1 MTQYKQMASEG
12 SFNAIEVPNQTVKI
26 KEQTAKK
33 LRAKLEA
40 HEYNQRNQ
48 QIYLQAQQ
56 YAQQEEELS
65 REEND
70 RLETKNRQAFIDA
83 TNRDYNTQ
91 LKNAE
96 IKNNQRAQN
105 FKALSDFSETALTT
119 IGEYNKKQEED
130 KRDAANVAAST
141 HGFVASDIK
150 QIQLLKNNLSYSQFA
165 ATEFIKKFDN
175 GNASEEKKQA
185 LYSVYNSKGSKAWL
199 ENTSIVNNTSFQY
212 ETGLDAELAEHPD
225 ATPDEKE
232 GIISQYKATF
242 ISQIRGDKGEIFSP
256 KALIPLFNH
265 ISTVNGRYLASNN
278 KERIKLRK
286 GEIKLTQYKE
296 LNTAFVSDKI
306 SGVLRWNSIN
316 PSAERRETMM
326 DWAIN
331 ASKGNGPGALGV
343 EDLAGLLTAKYEL
356 ADGSMTSI
364 GEAYTGTDGV
374 AKINDQIRLL
384 NNRERTANTN
394 AEADRLYNIENEIT
408 LLAQQAAKDGIVSKN
423 EVDRARL
430 LLDEAGPGVQS
441 KAFDALKAMSID
453 VRAREITDTKLNEL
467 YIDGNLTL
475 ERLKAFELPPELES
489 KWGSRASALSTHKKS
504 PTYGNI
510 KEEITRTLSEHP
522 QIKVAPDGIKNSS
535 VIGMTKEFVQ
545 MYNQKVQKYLS
556 QTTPDEASSIAR
568 GEVITRIK
576 ELQETVGYINSE
588 NGRYN
593 AYDANVAAEAKQ
605 AQIMI
610 EKINALNT
618 LALKPAS
625 QITPKAIGNI
635 IGEENYMEMYKDLSI
650 PGAVPS
656 EMLKQLSEELGRDPL
671 TVMNFVAPAFGQ
683 EKIELE
689 DNTFEGIKKNLPP
702 KYTTL
707 FDYARTNQR
716 VIRANTVMEGRTSQA
731 PLRQVQIPDNVKAD
745 THFMNGIKN
754 IAAKYKIKENDLL
767 RIISFETG
775 GTFNPAQRNGAGSG
789 ATGLIQ
795 FMPSTAQGLG
805 TTTAALAKM
814 SRTEQLQYVDKYL
827 STKGIEGGSYNDLY
841 MAVLFPAAVG
851 KSDDFVLFGDGATT
865 SGYGAGSNAYWQNS
879 GLDTNKDGKVTKSE
893 AAETSK

>member
-12 SFNAIEVPNQTVKI
+12 SFNAIEVPNNTAKI

-33 LRAKLEA
+33 LKAKVEA
-40 HEYNQRNQ
+40 QEYYQRNQ

-56 YAQQEEELS
+56 YAQQQEEQS
-65 REEND
+65 REENI
-70 RLETKNRQAFIDA
+70 RLETKNRQAFIDR
-83 TNRDYNTQ
+83 TNKDYKTQ

-96 IKNNQRAQN
+96 IRGKQKMQN
-105 FKALSDFSETALTT
+105 FQALSDFSKTAITI
-119 IGEYNKKQEED
+119 IGEYNKKQDEN
-130 KRDAANVAAST
+130 KRNAAILEADT
-141 HGFVASDIK
+141 HGFVISDIK
-150 QIQLLKNNLSYSQFA
+150 QIQLLKDNLSYSQFA
-165 ATEFIKKFDN
+165 ATEFIKKYNN
-175 GNASEEKKQA
+175 GAAPEEKKQA
-185 LYSVYNSKGSKAWL
+185 LYALYNGRGSKIWT
-199 ENTSIVNNTSFQY
+199 ENTAVINNTSLKY
-212 ETGLDAELAEHPD
+212 ETGLDTELSKYPD
-225 ATPDEKE
+225 ATPDQKE
-232 GIISQYKATF
+232 GIIRQYKDTF
-242 ISQIRGDKGEIFSP
+242 LTNIRGDEGQIFSP
-256 KALIPLFNH
+256 KALIPLFSH
-265 ISTVNGRYLASNN
+265 VRSVNGRYLAGNN
-278 KERIKLRK
+278 KERIKLRNQD
-286 GEIKLTQYKE
+286 IKITQYKE
-296 LNTAFVSDKI
+296 LNNAFASDKI
-306 SGVLRWNSIN
+306 SGALRWNSIN
-316 PSAERRETMM
+316 PSAKRRETMI

-343 EDLAGLLTAKYEL
+343 EDLASLLNAKYEL

-364 GEAYTGTDGV
+364 GEAYNGTEGV

-384 NNRERTANTN
+384 NNRERSANRN

-408 LLAQQAAKDGIVSKN
+408 LIAKQAAEDGIVDKN

-453 VRAREITDTKLNEL
+453 VRAREITDARLNEL

-510 KEEITRTLSEHP
+510 KEEISRTLSEHP
-522 QIKVAPDGIKNSS
+522 QIKVAPDGKTNSS
-535 VIGMTKEFVQ
+535 VVGMTKEFVQ

-556 QTTPDEASSIAR
+556 QTTADEASSIAR

-576 ELQETVGYINSE
+576 EFQETAGYIS

-605 AQIMI
+605 AQIML
-610 EKINALNT
+610 EKINALNA

-625 QITPKAIGNI
+625 QITPQAIGNI

-716 VIRANTVMEGRTSQA
+716 VIRANTYMEGSTSRAPVRGQAA
-731 PLRQVQIPDNVKAD
+731 PLKGSTQEKGNQMVTYMTGELGMSNYHALGLLANAVRESSLMTTNPGDNGTSDGMFQWHA
-745 THFMNGIKN
+745 GRLSR
-754 IAAKYKIKENDLL
+754 AK
-767 RIISFETG
+767 
-775 GTFNPAQRNGAGSG
+775 
-789 ATGLIQ
+789 
-795 FMPSTAQGLG
+795 
-805 TTTAALAKM
+805 AALGRNWNDWKSQIKYAL
-814 SRTEQLQYVDKYL
+814 EEPGEPGQEYLQQQ
-827 STKGIEGGSYNDLY
+827 
-841 MAVLFPAAVG
+841 F
-851 KSDDFVLFGDGATT
+851 
-865 SGYGAGSNAYWQNS
+865 NS
-879 GLDTNKDGKVTKSE
+879 AQE
-893 AAETSK
+893 AADWWMKRWERPAHPVRDSQRHREILQNF